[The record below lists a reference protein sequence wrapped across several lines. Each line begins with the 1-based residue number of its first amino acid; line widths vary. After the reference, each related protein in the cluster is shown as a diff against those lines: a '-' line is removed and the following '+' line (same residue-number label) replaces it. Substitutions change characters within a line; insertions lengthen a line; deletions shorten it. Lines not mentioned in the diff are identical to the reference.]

1 MADISVIDPKFVHHY
16 REFSCQNSLM
26 MILVKDIQKISF
38 ILKISKKSFDTH
50 STHSDRF
57 EPNPIKY
64 FPLIYKDDI
73 LAKPLTLAD
82 ISNFFRF
89 FENME
94 DFFSF
99 IRTGITSPDSTDDQ
113 LIAHFLSCPALD
125 LNFVK
130 LLYFFIFTN
139 DISFSHVNI
148 DKIYSGITLFKTSHG
163 YEKEKEFYDIR
174 TESKILFHGTSISNV
189 YSIMRNG
196 IKSMSGGKFQSNG
209 AAYGSGV
216 YLAHNFETAK
226 GYGIER
232 RFSSG
237 LADMSNLSDD
247 VCVLVFDCKNL
258 NLKGGGF
265 CYVQQENE
273 IILRCIAVFPYN
285 NIDSNLPKFLTSFA
299 TTESNSFRP
308 VISYVPIAA
317 SSPVKETVTEPILKM
332 VMERGE
338 PGNDQAV
345 ITTTRFKAETERL
358 FKLPLNT
365 DEKTIIKVNFVNPN
379 DKKSP
384 LLILVSPDPD
394 SLLYKDLVDNNI
406 PGILLAVYF
415 TEGYPIKQPKVRV
428 VSPIFVEGTGR
439 IGLGGSIC
447 ADVLFSQGWSPANTI
462 EKIVRALIINMAYE
476 GSRNGVGRV
485 DKRRL
490 GKFYTYRE
498 YVNSHDFAAKSHATS
513 GF

>member
-1 MADISVIDPKFVHHY
+1 MADISVIDSKFVHHY

-26 MILVKDIQKISF
+26 MILVKDIQKITF
-38 ILKISKKSFDTH
+38 ILKISKKSFDTN
-50 STHSDRF
+50 SDRF

-64 FPLIYKDDI
+64 FPLIYKDD
-73 LAKPLTLAD
+73 LLTKPLTVAD

-89 FENME
+89 FENIE

-125 LNFVK
+125 INFVK

-174 TESKILFHGTSISNV
+174 TESRILFHGTSISNV

-209 AAYGSGV
+209 AVHGSGV

-232 RFSSG
+232 RSTLS
-237 LADMSNLSDD
+237 LVDTSNLSDE

-265 CYVQQENE
+265 CYVQQESE
-273 IILRCIAVFPYN
+273 IILRCIAVFPYG
-285 NIDSNLPKFLTSFA
+285 NIDGNLSKFLTSFA
-299 TTESNSFRP
+299 TKESNSFTP
-308 VISYVPIAA
+308 VTSYVPIS
-317 SSPVKETVTEPILKM
+317 SSPIKETVTEPILRM

-338 PGNDQAV
+338 PGNDQTV
-345 ITTTRFKAETERL
+345 ITSPRFKIETERL
-358 FKLPLNT
+358 FKLPLNK
-365 DEKTIIKVNFVNPN
+365 DEKTIIKLNFVNPK

-384 LLILVSPDPD
+384 LLILLSPDPD

-406 PGILLAVYF
+406 PGVLLAVYF
-415 TEGYPIKQPKVRV
+415 TEEYPIKQPKIRV

-439 IGLGGSIC
+439 IGFGGSIC
-447 ADVLFSQGWSPANTI
+447 ADVLFSQGWSPANSI
-462 EKIVRALIINMAYE
+462 EKVIRALIINMAYE

-490 GKFYTYRE
+490 GQFYTYKE
-498 YVNSHDFAAKSHATS
+498 YVNSHDYAAKSHATS